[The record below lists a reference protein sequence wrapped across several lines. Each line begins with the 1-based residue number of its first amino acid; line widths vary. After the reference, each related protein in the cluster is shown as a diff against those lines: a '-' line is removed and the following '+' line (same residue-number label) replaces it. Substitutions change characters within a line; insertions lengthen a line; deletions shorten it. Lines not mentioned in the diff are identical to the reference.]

1 MKNYQSKLIDLDLKC
16 NEEANKNENLKCE
29 NESIKKKMNEIIND
43 LNLLRK
49 TLDEKNCLLSK

>member
-1 MKNYQSKLIDLDLKC
+1 MKNYQSKVRDLDLKC
-16 NEEANKNENLKCE
+16 NEEANKNENLKLE